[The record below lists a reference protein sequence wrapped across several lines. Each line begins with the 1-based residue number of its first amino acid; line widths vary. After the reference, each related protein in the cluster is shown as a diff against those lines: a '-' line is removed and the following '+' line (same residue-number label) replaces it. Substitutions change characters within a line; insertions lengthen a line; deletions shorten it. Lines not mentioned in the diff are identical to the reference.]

1 MGCGSWLPLGE
12 DMKIRPNERQEIT
25 DMIRTELENAHG
37 RILDRFSRF
46 ERQTSNKE
54 DALKSVRRFYEDL
67 SDNNWTIGDE
77 QALAALADSSEEEI
91 KLMMREGFRRTRVHP
106 VPNFASL
113 IIALKKNPGEPV
125 SEPGPSYFNP
135 DAVPSAE
142 RERIANVLHRE
153 LSLAVEE
160 IASRLRLPEA
170 RAEIVREQ
178 LEIVEGAIISSFTPL
193 A

>member
-1 MGCGSWLPLGE
+1 
-12 DMKIRPNERQEIT
+12 
-25 DMIRTELENAHG
+25 MIRDELEVAHG

-46 ERQTSNKE
+46 ERQTSNTE
-54 DALKSVRRFYEDL
+54 DAFKGVRRFYEDL
-67 SDNNWTIGDE
+67 SDNNWTNGDE
-77 QALAALADSSEEEI
+77 QSLAALSDSNEDEI
-91 KLMMREGFRRTRVHP
+91 KRMMREGFRRTRVHP
-106 VPNFASL
+106 IPNFASL
-113 IIALKKNPGEPV
+113 IIALKKNPGEPS
-125 SEPGPSYFNP
+125 SERPRSNFNP

-142 RERIANVLHRE
+142 RERIANVLHQE
-153 LSLAVEE
+153 LSVAVEE

>member
-1 MGCGSWLPLGE
+1 
-12 DMKIRPNERQEIT
+12 MKIRPNERQEIT
-25 DMIRTELENAHG
+25 DMIRDELETAHG

-46 ERQTSNKE
+46 ERQTASTE
-54 DALKSVRRFYEDL
+54 DAFKGVRRFYEDL
-67 SDNNWTIGDE
+67 SDNNWTNWDE
-77 QALAALADSSEEEI
+77 QALAALSDSNEDEI
-91 KLMMREGFRRTRVHP
+91 KRMMREGFRRTRVHP

-125 SEPGPSYFNP
+125 SEPKTNHFNP
-135 DAVPSAE
+135 DAVPSVE
-142 RERIANVLHRE
+142 RERIANVLHQE
-153 LSLAVEE
+153 LSVAVEE

>member
-1 MGCGSWLPLGE
+1 
-12 DMKIRPNERQEIT
+12 MKIRPNERQEIT
-25 DMIRTELENAHG
+25 DMIRAELENAHG
-37 RILDRFSRF
+37 RILETFSRF
-46 ERQTSNKE
+46 ERQTSTKE
-54 DALKSVRRFYEDL
+54 DALKGVRRFYEDL
-67 SDNNWTIGDE
+67 ADNNWTNGDE
-77 QALAALADSSEEEI
+77 QALSALADSNEEEI
-91 KLMMREGFRRTRVHP
+91 KRMMREGFRRTRVHP

-125 SEPGPSYFNP
+125 SEPGTSHFNP
-135 DAVPSAE
+135 DAVPSVE